1 MPIAKTKAEREA
13 NMREILQSRTPP
25 GLIKPRTMEAFK
37 SHVDGTVVTNQS
49 ELEAHNRRN
58 DVIDVR
64 EWGNPYFCDLDA
76 KKEREARI
84 NGTSKIEKK
93 KRTEDIIEAVQK
105 VEQGYKPII
114 GQQEEV

>member
-1 MPIAKTKAEREA
+1 MAVAKTKEERAA

-25 GLIKPRTMEAFK
+25 GMIKPRTMEAFK
-37 SHVDGTVVTNQS
+37 SHVDGTVVTNQG
-49 ELEAHNRRN
+49 ELEEHNRRN
-58 DVIDVR
+58 DVIDAR
-64 EWGNPYFCDLDA
+64 EWGNDSYCDTDA

-84 NGTSKIEKK
+84 QGTSQKEIK
-93 KRTEDIIEAVQK
+93 KRHQDVVEAVQK